1 MVQLRSFTVR
11 AAGSGNLYRN
21 GPLFVGLWFLF
32 SGEQN
37 GALTLKLWI
46 ALMGLDDDKL

>member
-1 MVQLRSFTVR
+1 MAICTET
-11 AAGSGNLYRN
+11 GLY
-21 GPLFVGLWFLF
+21 LWALWFLF

>member
-21 GPLFVGLWFLF
+21 GPLFVGFMVFVLW
-32 SGEQN
+32 GTKWGIDIEVMDCPH
-37 GALTLKLWI
+37 GP
-46 ALMGLDDDKL
+46 